1 MSFFS
6 KDIRSLKRIFRN
18 RDFYFVL
25 TVYPLGAFLFV
36 YALQKI
42 NSSSIFTKESQEMYS
57 VISIT
62 LMMFF
67 VAYTVYEMFDK
78 KLFYK
83 NQGDKLK
90 LKQGEKG
97 WRR

>member
-1 MSFFS
+1 MSSFS
-6 KDIRSLKRIFRN
+6 KDLRSLKRVFRN

-36 YALQKI
+36 YALQKVR
-42 NSSSIFTKESQEMYS
+42 NNQIFTKGSQEMCS

-62 LMMFF
+62 LMVFF
-67 VAYTVYEMFDK
+67 VIYTVYEMIDK
-78 KLFYK
+78 KLLYK

-90 LKQGEKG
+90 LKQGEKD

>member
-6 KDIRSLKRIFRN
+6 RDMRSLKRIFRN
-18 RDFYFVL
+18 KDFYFVM
-25 TVYPLGAFLFV
+25 TVYPIGAFLFV
-36 YALQKI
+36 YALQKVRG
-42 NSSSIFTKESQEMYS
+42 NQIFTKEKQEMYS
-57 VISIT
+57 VISIVLMT
-62 LMMFF
+62 LF
-67 VAYTVYEMFDK
+67 VVYTIYEMIDK
-78 KLFYK
+78 KLLYK

>member
-1 MSFFS
+1 MKGFL
-6 KDIRSLKRIFRN
+6 KNMRSLKRIFRN

-36 YALQKI
+36 YALQKVK
-42 NSSSIFTKESQEMYS
+42 NNQIFKGNDQEMCS

-62 LMMFF
+62 LMTFF
-67 VAYTVYEMFDK
+67 VIYTVYEMIDK
-78 KLFYK
+78 KLLYK

-97 WRR
+97 WKR